1 MSNKMTTIQGMDCSG
16 NDLDHGNYLV
26 GPKSGILNQNDCNK
40 KCLETEG
47 CNATAYST
55 LSGGNNYCW
64 LKSKAANFSNN
75 KYRNCSYKN
84 NKIVHLPG
92 MDLYGNDMKGKQFSH
107 TSPEECLS
115 YCQNNVD
122 CTAIVHAPKEN
133 YCRLKNTYRK
143 NKNHRINSDSHSL
156 ILNPLDY
163 NPNKD
168 GNKQY
173 TESETD
179 YAKYMQ
185 ELDSFNDAKLV
196 KSVMQRNQARLGD
209 MQSDSTL
216 QSNALEVHKQKLMR
230 ETQQKQT
237 QQRATADSNNM
248 DKQLSSAYD
257 QLIDDNIDGINR
269 LDRAIENKRYL
280 IDENN
285 KGASEKNK
293 SIYIL
298 SYFLLLMLLIAVIFL
313 CTFLGIISS
322 RIAMGLTVVA
332 TLFFIFKV
340 VHKYYWD
347 GVDTEAVA
355 LKKMVYTGYKDM
367 GEDIR
372 DAVLPKWVYSC
383 PKKCKAKE
391 PDHMKPHPDKLYK
404 DSPDLKTDSSENVWA
419 QGIESP
425 TTYNCQWQG
434 PPEEMEADKQCISG
448 STIPCDEYLGYK
460 EVDSCSA

>member
-1 MSNKMTTIQGMDCSG
+1 MSGKMSKIQGMDCSG
-16 NDLDHGNYLV
+16 NDLIYYKV
-26 GPKSGILNQNDCNK
+26 GTNGINSESDCHN
-40 KCLETEG
+40 KCLKTDG
-47 CNATAYST
+47 CNATAYSPFKD
-55 LSGGNNYCW
+55 SGGNQYCW
-64 LKSKAANFSNN
+64 LKTKADNFSIN
-75 KYRNCSYKN
+75 KNRNCSYKN
-84 NKIVHLPG
+84 NRMVHLPG
-92 MDLYGNDMKGKQFSH
+92 LDLYGNDIKSFSH
-107 TSPEECLS
+107 TSPEQCIS

-133 YCRLKNTYRK
+133 YCWLKNTYKK
-143 NKNHRINSDSHSL
+143 NKNYRINSDRDGL
-156 ILNPLDY
+156 ILNSLDY
-163 NPNKD
+163 NASKY
-168 GNKQY
+168 GSEQY
-173 TESETD
+173 TENEAD
-179 YAKYMQ
+179 YATYMQ
-185 ELDSFNDAKLV
+185 ELGYFNDAKLV

-209 MQSDSTL
+209 MQADSTL
-216 QSNALEVHKQKLMR
+216 KSNALEVHKQKLMR
-230 ETQQKQT
+230 QTQQEQT

-248 DKQLSSAYD
+248 NKQLSSAYD
-257 QLIDDNIDGINR
+257 QLIDDNIDGINK

-280 IDENN
+280 INENN

-313 CTFLGIISS
+313 CTFLEIISS
-322 RIAMGLTVVA
+322 RITMGLTVIA

-347 GVDTEAVA
+347 RVDTEAVA

-383 PKKCKAKE
+383 PKRCKSKK
-391 PDHMKPHPDKLYK
+391 PDHMKPHPGSGKLYT
-404 DSPDLKTDSSENVWA
+404 DAPDLKTDSSENVWA
-419 QGIESP
+419 KDIKSP

-434 PPEEMEADKQCISG
+434 SPEEMEVSKQCISG

-460 EVDSCSA
+460 EVESCSA